1 MFSVAFWVG
10 GTLTQSRVKGQ
21 WQAKG
26 SWSHVPVPSGKGVT
40 PLPVPWLG
48 SSALLKQLKDPE

>member
-1 MFSVAFWVG
+1 MAFWVG